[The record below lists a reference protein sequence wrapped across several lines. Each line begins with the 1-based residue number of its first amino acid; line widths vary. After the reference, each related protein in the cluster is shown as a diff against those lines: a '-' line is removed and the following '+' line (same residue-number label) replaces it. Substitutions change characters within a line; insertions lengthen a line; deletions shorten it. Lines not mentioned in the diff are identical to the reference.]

1 MEVNSTIRNFI
12 MSEFKSNIQTEDISN
27 DYSLIDSGVIDSV
40 GIISL
45 LNFLEKSFSVIISSD
60 ELMPEN
66 FDTINLITSF
76 VEKKINNK

>member
-1 MEVNSTIRNFI
+1 MEVNSKIRNFI
-12 MSEFKSNIQTEDISN
+12 MSEFKSNTQTQDISN

-45 LNFLEKSFSVIISSD
+45 LNFLEKSFSVNISSD

-66 FDTINLITSF
+66 FDTINLITYF
-76 VEKKINNK
+76 VEKKINSK